1 MRCWRFGLGVALSL
15 FSCSPLLAADKPK
28 CHYWPAATLPLRY
41 ENHRLVMDGS
51 VNGQPVQLF
60 IDTGSFTSMLTREA
74 ADRLHLPLQETS
86 THMYGVAGDTHMWAA
101 NTKEMTIGIAHGED
115 AVIAVFEGKAYSYD
129 GLVGDDFLF
138 RSDVEFAPEDKT
150 LKYFLSENCSQDTY
164 LGRWSPSVLRD
175 DLEEGR
181 DRRPLVDVLINGV
194 RFKALIDSGASV
206 STVDL
211 SAARQLGFDPDTGDT
226 QAAEKITG
234 IGLHQVKSWIVPF
247 DSFALGGEMV
257 KNVKLRV
264 ADLWGAA
271 RRDNRN
277 DDRGVGETQS
287 MVLGADFLAA
297 HHVLFARS
305 QGKLYF
311 SYVSGRMFQ
320 ADIDAGE

>member
-28 CHYWPAATLPLRY
+28 CHYWPAVTLPLRN
-41 ENHRLVMDGS
+41 ENHRLVMEGS
-51 VNGQPVQLF
+51 VNGQPVELF
-60 IDTGSFTSMLTREA
+60 IDTGASTSMLTLDA
-74 ADRLHLPLQETS
+74 AKRLDLTLEKTS
-86 THMYGVAGDTHMWAA
+86 KRINGIAGTTRMWTTIT
-101 NTKEMTIGIAHGED
+101 NDITIGIAHGEF
-115 AVIAVFEGKAYSYD
+115 VSIPVFKGKLDPYD
-129 GLVGDDFLF
+129 GVVGADFLF

-164 LGRWSPSVLRD
+164 LGRWSPSVLRV
-175 DLEEGR
+175 DLEEGK
-181 DRRPLVDVLINGV
+181 DHRPRVDVMINGV

-211 SAARQLGFDPDTGDT
+211 SAARQLGFDPDAASAH
-226 QAAEKITG
+226 AAEKITG
-234 IGLHQVKSWIVPF
+234 IGAHQVKSWIVPF
-247 DSFALGGEMV
+247 GSFALGGEMV

-264 ADLWGAA
+264 ADLWGAL
-271 RRDNRN
+271 RRDNRSH
-277 DDRGVGETQS
+277 DMGVGESQS

-305 QGKLYF
+305 QGKFYY

-320 ADIDAGE
+320 ADVDTEE